1 MSGVTKSCAG
11 VPAPN
16 ICVRRT
22 KHILVPCE
30 GAGGK
35 PVRSVIIV
43 IRTNGAG
50 VVRLSGWLSKHIR
63 CVAVYVKGIVLCDS
77 QVASFKPHTGGYTSV
92 TTRKKNSEVAYPALL
107 PHEKACQAPGDCHIC
122 LERFVYSLPWLS
134 ICLYRLGHQGSLQVM
149 PPSLHAEYPVPF
161 LMRLSVYFCLM
172 WMCGVHSSLCVQLC
186 SHRLFW
192 NTEGMHTSAVVA
204 AARVNRKDLV
214 MKGWEFCFD
223 RNKQTLTFQSLLSQG
238 SVVSRGG
245 HVLQN
250 INYSETVTSKQV
262 GNEIQ

>member
-1 MSGVTKSCAG
+1 
-11 VPAPN
+11 
-16 ICVRRT
+16 
-22 KHILVPCE
+22 
-30 GAGGK
+30 
-35 PVRSVIIV
+35 
-43 IRTNGAG
+43 
-50 VVRLSGWLSKHIR
+50 
-63 CVAVYVKGIVLCDS
+63 
-77 QVASFKPHTGGYTSV
+77 
-92 TTRKKNSEVAYPALL
+92 
-107 PHEKACQAPGDCHIC
+107 
-122 LERFVYSLPWLS
+122 
-134 ICLYRLGHQGSLQVM
+134 
-149 PPSLHAEYPVPF
+149 
-161 LMRLSVYFCLM
+161 
-172 WMCGVHSSLCVQLC
+172 MCGVHSSLCVQLC

-204 AARVNRKDLV
+204 EARVNRKDLV

>member
-22 KHILVPCE
+22 KHILVLCE

-35 PVRSVIIV
+35 PVRSASVIIIV

-50 VVRLSGWLSKHIR
+50 VVRRSEAIR
-63 CVAVYVKGIVLCDS
+63 VAVKTYPLRRRVCQGHCSLRFTGGIVQATPL
-77 QVASFKPHTGGYTSV
+77 HTGGYTSV

-149 PPSLHAEYPVPF
+149 PPSLHTEYPVPF

-204 AARVNRKDLV
+204 AACVNRKDLV

-223 RNKQTLTFQSLLSQG
+223 RDKQTLTFQSLLSQG
-238 SVVSRGG
+238 SVVSRGPYFTKYQ
-245 HVLQN
+245 LQ
-250 INYSETVTSKQV
+250 
-262 GNEIQ
+262 

>member
-1 MSGVTKSCAG
+1 
-11 VPAPN
+11 
-16 ICVRRT
+16 
-22 KHILVPCE
+22 
-30 GAGGK
+30 
-35 PVRSVIIV
+35 
-43 IRTNGAG
+43 
-50 VVRLSGWLSKHIR
+50 
-63 CVAVYVKGIVLCDS
+63 
-77 QVASFKPHTGGYTSV
+77 
-92 TTRKKNSEVAYPALL
+92 
-107 PHEKACQAPGDCHIC
+107 
-122 LERFVYSLPWLS
+122 
-134 ICLYRLGHQGSLQVM
+134 
-149 PPSLHAEYPVPF
+149 
-161 LMRLSVYFCLM
+161 
-172 WMCGVHSSLCVQLC
+172 MCGVHSSLSVQLC